1 MKPSHIIVALIG
13 LAFVV
18 ELLVDD
24 KEGVLSN
31 LQQSSKTMAAADAAP
46 GPSAMPVPRT
56 AATTR
61 SHPWSIDED
70 SPASE
75 TDDLVEPDT
84 PEAGA
89 SEIQPSSV
97 LVTPVHSK
105 AQLGSPEFP
114 YVPLPKPQLSAA
126 GARIDYPDVVER

>member
-46 GPSAMPVPRT
+46 GPSAMPAARAT
-56 AATTR
+56 ATTR

>member
-1 MKPSHIIVALIG
+1 MKPSHIIAALLG
-13 LAFVV
+13 LGFVV

-31 LQQSSKTMAAADAAP
+31 LHENSRTMAAADAAP
-46 GPSAMPVPRT
+46 GPSALPVSRT

-70 SPASE
+70 STAFE
-75 TDDLVEPDT
+75 TEYLVEPDS

-97 LVTPVHSK
+97 QASPVHS
-105 AQLGSPEFP
+105 QPRLGSPEFP
-114 YVPLPKPQLSAA
+114 HVPLPKPQLSAA
-126 GARIDYPDVVER
+126 GARIDYPDLVER